1 MIQKAKAMLPLQF
14 RSLHALPW
22 FYRVLFAV
30 VLVYQ
35 FSSLASAQRIVDEQG
50 LRIAAGL
57 ELPRNKS
64 GEPIPAWVAC
74 GDYFSLTGPSA
85 QSQRTRHG
93 FKFMEAA
100 LLIQKVTNAKDGLTY
115 ALLGTSTNG
124 ETASEYRGWVDTRY
138 LLEQDTGERLPT
150 GVMRKCMLVNRLTV
164 LLKDKPGAKSS
175 PDLVPVTLK
184 PDVNAAT
191 SESFRLNNIFFVFR
205 ALDDFVLIG
214 TAERFNFGLEKEVVK
229 GWVPLSRVSSWD
241 TALALEW
248 DHETASQRNA
258 PGLIVNDK
266 RTALKLIKPEMSELK
281 ETDSSVLFI
290 ESLKDGT
297 TKRLKKGDKRYPILD
312 KTQAGDLLQ
321 QSADLNPENRLLRV
335 GVFGQ
340 YTGEVD
346 ATKLKNNLNK
356 VITNSANIDI
366 LFVVDDSEGMEATF
380 SQVASSVGQITELF
394 RPATQA
400 TGDSRREVRVAVS
413 YYGDKEWTKDPF
425 KAGTWV
431 SIRSSAEIELLC
443 EEIKNHRQSPGG
455 DDAEDVLEGI
465 RMAIDSAKFPR
476 FGRRIVFVIG
486 DMGDKLYNPRI
497 KGSKESVVF
506 NESVDGL
513 VKRLVPEVGE
523 PIELY
528 AIQIDSQLSKQ
539 PAYKWFEEQ
548 MKILISRANDR
559 WKEKSGE
566 AVEIGEFKRIS
577 QADKTDSIIKLQ
589 LLETVATKSKQA
601 KQSTDELMSTSR
613 VALAGNWPTS
623 VSPAVRARLKSYGIA
638 WQDLVNDRGF
648 EVYEEGLV
656 WTHAPQG
663 GKKSVKQTRGMVLVD
678 EQSVRDLQRACEIFV
693 NHLGV
698 TVGARRLD
706 KAEFERLTNRIRSVL
721 IRESG
726 KNNEDLAAYFVD
738 RSLPVRSRLFTS
750 LSEAGV
756 EGKALK
762 QEEVVDIMIKSLRL
776 KDIID
781 GKDRQWKIEVKKQ
794 TTGADILVPTAQ
806 LKDGR
811 EAVVDRWFSMDGD
824 PNRLRYVYL
833 DLEREIP

>member
-1 MIQKAKAMLPLQF
+1 MLLHHFQ
-14 RSLHALPW
+14 SLRALPW
-22 FYRVLFAV
+22 LFRISFAAIFAC
-30 VLVYQ
+30 Q
-35 FSSLASAQRIVDEQG
+35 FGSFANAQRIVDEQG
-50 LRIAAGL
+50 HRIAAGL

-64 GEPIPAWVAC
+64 GEPIPVWVAYE
-74 GDYFSLTGPSA
+74 DYFSLTGPSA
-85 QSQRTRHG
+85 QSGRTKHG

-100 LLIQKVTNAKDGLTY
+100 LLIKKVTNAKDGLTY

-138 LLEQDTGERLPT
+138 LLEQDTSERLPT
-150 GVMRKCMLVNRLTV
+150 GVMRKCMLVNRLGV
-164 LLKDKPGAKSS
+164 LEKNEAGPKSR

-184 PDVNAAT
+184 PDVKATT

-214 TAERFNFGLEKEVVK
+214 TAERFNFGLEKEVLK
-229 GWVPLSRVSSWD
+229 GWVPLARVSSWD

-248 DHETASQRNA
+248 DHETAPIRNV
-258 PGLIVNDK
+258 PGLIVSDK
-266 RTALKLIKPEMSELK
+266 KTAMKLMKPESFRIAADDPNLVFSE
-281 ETDSSVLFI
+281 E
-290 ESLKDGT
+290 LKDGST
-297 TKRLKKGDKRYPILD
+297 QRMKKGDKRYPILD

-321 QSADLNPENRLLRV
+321 QGVDLNPETKLLRV
-335 GVFGQ
+335 GVFGP
-340 YTGEVD
+340 YTGDID
-346 ATKLKNNLNK
+346 ATKLKENLNK
-356 VITNSANIDI
+356 IITNSANIDI

-425 KAGTWV
+425 KSGTWV
-431 SIRSSAEIELLC
+431 SIRSSAEVETLC
-443 EEIKNHRQSPGG
+443 TDIKKHRQSPGG

-465 RMAIDSAKFPR
+465 RNAIDSAKFAR

-486 DMGDKLYNPRI
+486 DMGDKHYNPRI
-497 KGSKESVVF
+497 KGSKESGLF

-528 AIQIDSQLSKQ
+528 AIQVDSPLSQQ

-548 MKILISRANDR
+548 MKILISRANER
-559 WKEKSGE
+559 WKTKSGE
-566 AVEIGEFKRIS
+566 AVEIGEFTRINQGE
-577 QADKTDSIIKLQ
+577 QANSTKKLS
-589 LLETVATKSKQA
+589 LLETIRTKSKQT
-601 KQSTDELMSTSR
+601 KQSTDELITTSR
-613 VALAGNWPTS
+613 LALAGNWPTGLS
-623 VSPAVRARLKSYGIA
+623 AASRARMKSYAVTWQGLINDGGI
-638 WQDLVNDRGF
+638 

-656 WTHAPQG
+656 WTHALQTE
-663 GKKSVKQTRGMVLVD
+663 KKLVKQTRGMVLVD

-698 TVGARRLD
+698 TAGARRLD
-706 KAEFERLTNRIRSVL
+706 KAEFEKLTNRIRSVL

-726 KNNEDLAAYFVD
+726 KNNEDLAAYFID
-738 RSLPVRSRLFTS
+738 RSLPVRSRLFKS
-750 LSEAGV
+750 LNEAGV
-756 EGKALK
+756 EGKALT
-762 QEEVVDIMIKSLRL
+762 QEEVIDIMVKSLRL
-776 KDIID
+776 KDIVE

-794 TTGADILVPTAQ
+794 TTGGDILVPTAQ